1 MFYRT
6 TNGRILGGFKIIW
19 MIFTSE
25 IVEMIPISQAF
36 VFSDGVQAPGQG
48 VRRWMALKTNHQR
61 SSIHSFDWMEDA
73 IFFESQMFES
83 KGLIHFLLFCGGS
96 M

>member
-19 MIFTSE
+19 MIFTSK

-36 VFSDGVQAPGQG
+36 VGSDGVQAPGQG
-48 VRRWMALKTNHQR
+48 VQRWMAKDFHKR
-61 SSIHSFDWMEDA
+61 SRMQDA
-73 IFFESQMFES
+73 IFLKAKCSSPM
-83 KGLIHFLLFCGGS
+83 G
-96 M
+96 